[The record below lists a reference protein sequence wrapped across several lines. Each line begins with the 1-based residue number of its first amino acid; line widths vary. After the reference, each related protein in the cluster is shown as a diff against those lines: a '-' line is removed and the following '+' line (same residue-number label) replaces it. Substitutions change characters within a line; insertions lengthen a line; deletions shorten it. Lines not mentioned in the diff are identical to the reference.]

1 MTPRNQ
7 SRHQT
12 AFTVSIEAREGVTTG
27 ISAADRA
34 QTISVAINHNRG
46 REDIVSPGH
55 VFPLIAEPG
64 GVLVRAGHTEAAVD
78 VARLAGLNPSGVVCE
93 IMNDDG
99 TMARLPD
106 LLRFART
113 HGLRVASISA
123 LIAYRRRAE
132 KMIEK
137 VAETTIDSRHGGEFR
152 LHVFA
157 NTVDYAEH
165 VALTKGDVAGNEPVY
180 VRMHALNLLGDV
192 LGDTTETQFAA
203 GEKRDRATELHSAMR
218 IIAEKGRGVVVVIRE
233 TSPTSISR
241 FVQEREGKP
250 LAKPISELRQYGI
263 GAQILLE
270 LGVRNMILLTNTRR
284 NIVGL
289 DGYGITLVAQEPIP
303 AA

>member
-1 MTPRNQ
+1 
-7 SRHQT
+7 
-12 AFTVSIEAREGVTTG
+12 
-27 ISAADRA
+27 
-34 QTISVAINHNRG
+34 
-46 REDIVSPGH
+46 
-55 VFPLIAEPG
+55 
-64 GVLVRAGHTEAAVD
+64 
-78 VARLAGLNPSGVVCE
+78 
-93 IMNDDG
+93 
-99 TMARLPD
+99 
-106 LLRFART
+106 
-113 HGLRVASISA
+113 
-123 LIAYRRRAE
+123 
-132 KMIEK
+132 
-137 VAETTIDSRHGGEFR
+137 
-152 LHVFA
+152 
-157 NTVDYAEH
+157 VDYAEH
-165 VALTKGDVAGNEPVY
+165 VALTKGVVAGNEPVY

-250 LAKPISELRQYGI
+250 LAKPISELRQYGV